1 MKIPAVL
8 LTAFTLLLALP
19 LAQAQS
25 DAGQVSAQKVSFS
38 QPQLEQFAEAYRS
51 IVMLSR
57 EYAPK
62 LKAAANI
69 EEAEALNKEAQ
80 GKMIQAIEDAGL
92 SKAEYQQ
99 IAEGLKADPSLV
111 EKVNKILQEKLK
123 AQQ

>member
-38 QPQLEQFAEAYRS
+38 QPQLEQFADAYRS

-123 AQQ
+123 TQQ

>member
-38 QPQLEQFAEAYRS
+38 QPQLEQFADAYRS
-51 IVMLSR
+51 IVILSR

-62 LKAAANI
+62 LKAAADI

-111 EKVNKILQEKLK
+111 EKVNKILQEKLNT
-123 AQQ
+123 QQ